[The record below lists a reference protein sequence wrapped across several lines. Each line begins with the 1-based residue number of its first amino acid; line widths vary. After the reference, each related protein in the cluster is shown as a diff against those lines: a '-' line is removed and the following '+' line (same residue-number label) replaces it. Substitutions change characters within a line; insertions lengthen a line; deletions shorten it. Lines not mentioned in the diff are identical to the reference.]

1 MGNLSHT
8 SPNTIVEVVGEFPEI
23 TSSGYTFDKG
33 PIQLRIGKHTAPNKG
48 FGVKHIEAEH
58 MQEILNLGFTSVN
71 EFVKAIIV
79 ENAKIFCEFSDLK
92 GNHRPIILKA
102 SIGIVVLERKF
113 LESGTIYSVVTAY
126 RRTNPHG
133 IQIGTM
139 K

>member
-79 ENAKIFCEFSDLK
+79 ENAKIFL
-92 GNHRPIILKA
+92 RILRFKRQ
-102 SIGIVVLERKF
+102 SSPYYS
-113 LESGTIYSVVTAY
+113 ESKYWHCGSRA
-126 RRTNPHG
+126 
-133 IQIGTM
+133 
-139 K
+139 